1 MKLNL
6 ISLGL
11 LVSLLTG
18 PAALAHDDVID
29 QIPAPGSQVE
39 AGPLDIKLDF
49 SNELLDL
56 GSGAEIIVT
65 SPDGSAVAASCA
77 VLDGTLASAKT
88 DLDQAGTYTIAWRV
102 VSSDGH
108 PIEGSYEFELLNS
121 SGYVA
126 SGNIEPCL
134 IATAEPAAEADSANY
149 WLLFGS
155 LGLAAVGLFLYLRP
169 RKPRSG
175 N

>member
-6 ISLGL
+6 IGLGL
-11 LVSLLTG
+11 LVSMLVG
-18 PAALAHDDVID
+18 PAASAHDDVID

-39 AGPLDIKLDF
+39 AGLVEIKLDF
-49 SNELLDL
+49 SNELLDI
-56 GSGAEIIVT
+56 GSGAEIVVT
-65 SPDGSAVAASCA
+65 APDGSLAPASCA
-77 VLDGTLASAKT
+77 VLNGTLASAQT
-88 DLDQAGTYTIAWRV
+88 DLDQAGTYTVAWRV

-108 PIEGSYEFELLNS
+108 PIEGSYNFEILNS

-126 SGNIEPCL
+126 SATIEPCL
-134 IATAEPAAEADSANY
+134 IATSAVVDQEPENY

-155 LGLAAVGLFLYLRP
+155 LGLVAAGLFLYLRP
-169 RKPRSG
+169 RKPRSS

>member
-6 ISLGL
+6 IGLTLLASLAI
-11 LVSLLTG
+11 G
-18 PAALAHDDVID
+18 PAALGHDDVID
-29 QIPAPGSQVE
+29 QQPVPGSEVE
-39 AGPLDIKLDF
+39 AGVIDINLDF

-65 SPDGSAVAASCA
+65 SPDGSIAGTSCA
-77 VLDGTLASAKT
+77 VLVGTLASAKT
-88 DLDQAGTYTIAWRV
+88 ELDQPGSYTVAWRV

-108 PIEGSYEFELLNS
+108 PIEGSYSFDLVNK
-121 SGYVA
+121 SGYVN
-126 SGNIEPCL
+126 SGSIEPCL
-134 IATAEPAAEADSANY
+134 IATSSEAEQDSGNY

-155 LGLAAVGLFLYLRP
+155 LGLAAVGLFFYLRP
-169 RKPRSG
+169 RKPRFG

>member
-6 ISLGL
+6 IGLGL
-11 LVSLLTG
+11 LVSLLVG
-18 PAALAHDDVID
+18 PSATAHDDVID
-29 QIPAPGSQVE
+29 QVPAPGSQVE
-39 AGPLDIKLDF
+39 AGLVEIKLDF

-65 SPDGSAVAASCA
+65 GPDGNPATATCA
-77 VLDGTLASAKT
+77 DLSGTLATAQT
-88 DLDQAGTYTIAWRV
+88 DLDQAGNYTVAWRV

-108 PIEGSYEFELLNS
+108 PIEGSYSFELLNTS
-121 SGYVA
+121 AYIA
-126 SGNIEPCL
+126 SANIEPCL
-134 IATAEPAAEADSANY
+134 IATSVPAPQEPANY

-155 LGLAAVGLFLYLRP
+155 LGLAAAGLFLYLRP
-169 RKPRSG
+169 RKPRSS

>member
-18 PAALAHDDVID
+18 PAALAHDQVID
-29 QIPAPGSQVE
+29 QSPAPGSTVE
-39 AGPLDIKLDF
+39 AGPVDIRLDF
-49 SNELLDL
+49 SNELLDI
-56 GSGAEIIVT
+56 GSGAEIVVT
-65 SPDGSAVAASCA
+65 APDGSFAPATCA
-77 VLDGTLASAKT
+77 ELNGTLATAKT
-88 DLDQAGTYTIAWRV
+88 ELDQAGTYTVAWRV

-108 PIEGSYEFELLNS
+108 PIEGSYTFELLNG

-134 IATAEPAAEADSANY
+134 IATSEETQEDSTNY

-155 LGLAAVGLFLYLRP
+155 LGLAAAGLFFYLRP
-169 RKPRSG
+169 RKPRSS

>member
-6 ISLGL
+6 IGLGL
-11 LVSLLTG
+11 LVSLLVG
-18 PAALAHDDVID
+18 PAATAHDDVID

-39 AGPLDIKLDF
+39 AGLVEIKLEFSNDLLDI
-49 SNELLDL
+49 
-56 GSGAEIIVT
+56 GSGAEIVIT
-65 SPDGSAVAASCA
+65 SPDGTPASTTCAALS
-77 VLDGTLASAKT
+77 GTMATAQT
-88 DLDQAGTYTIAWRV
+88 DLDQAGTYTVAWRV

-108 PIEGSYEFELLNS
+108 PIEGNYTFELLNT

-126 SGNIEPCL
+126 SANIEPCL
-134 IATAEPAAEADSANY
+134 IAIAAPAEEEPSNY

-169 RKPRSG
+169 RKPRSS

>member
-11 LVSLLTG
+11 LVSLLSG
-18 PAALAHDDVID
+18 PAALAHDQVID
-29 QIPAPGSQVE
+29 QSPAPGSTVE
-39 AGPLDIKLDF
+39 AGPVDIRLDF
-49 SNELLDL
+49 SNELLDI
-56 GSGAEIIVT
+56 GSGAEIVVT
-65 SPDGSAVAASCA
+65 APDGNPAPATCA
-77 VLDGTLASAKT
+77 ELNGTLASAKT
-88 DLDQAGTYTIAWRV
+88 ELDQAGTYTVAWRV

-108 PIEGSYEFELLNS
+108 PIEGSYTFELLNG

-126 SGNIEPCL
+126 SGDIAPCL
-134 IATAEPAAEADSANY
+134 IATSGEAQADSTNY

-155 LGLAAVGLFLYLRP
+155 LGLAAAGLFLYLRP
-169 RKPRSG
+169 RKPRSS

>member
-6 ISLGL
+6 IGLGL
-11 LVSLLTG
+11 LVSLLVG
-18 PAALAHDDVID
+18 PSATAHDDVID

-39 AGPLDIKLDF
+39 AGLVEIKLDF

-65 SPDGSAVAASCA
+65 GPDGNPATATCA
-77 VLDGTLASAKT
+77 DLSGTLATAQT
-88 DLDQAGTYTIAWRV
+88 DLDQAGNYTVAWRV

-108 PIEGSYEFELLNS
+108 PIEGSYSFELLNTS
-121 SGYVA
+121 AYIA
-126 SGNIEPCL
+126 SANIEPCL
-134 IATAEPAAEADSANY
+134 IATSVPAPQEPANY

-155 LGLAAVGLFLYLRP
+155 LGLAAAGLFLYLRP
-169 RKPRSG
+169 RKPRSS

>member
-6 ISLGL
+6 IGLGL
-11 LVSLLTG
+11 LVSLLVG
-18 PAALAHDDVID
+18 PSATAHDDVID
-29 QIPAPGSQVE
+29 QVPAPGSQVE
-39 AGPLDIKLDF
+39 AGLVEIKLDF

-56 GSGAEIIVT
+56 GSGTEIVVT
-65 SPDGSAVAASCA
+65 GPDGNPATATCA
-77 VLDGTLASAKT
+77 DLSGTLATAQT
-88 DLDQAGTYTIAWRV
+88 DLDQAGNYTVAWRV

-108 PIEGSYEFELLNS
+108 PIEGSYSFELLNT

-126 SGNIEPCL
+126 SANIEPCL
-134 IATAEPAAEADSANY
+134 IATSAPAPQEPANY

-155 LGLAAVGLFLYLRP
+155 LGLAAAGLFLYLRP
-169 RKPRSG
+169 RKPRSS

>member
-6 ISLGL
+6 IGITL
-11 LVSLLTG
+11 LAAMTLS

-29 QIPAPGSQVE
+29 QVPAPGSQVE
-39 AGPLDIKLDF
+39 AGVIDIKLDF

-65 SPDGSAVAASCA
+65 SPDGKTALTSCA
-77 VLDGTLASAKT
+77 VLDGTLATART
-88 DLDQAGTYTIAWRV
+88 ELDQAGSYNVAWRV

-108 PIEGSYEFELLNS
+108 PIEGSYQFDLVNS
-121 SGYVA
+121 SGYQA
-126 SGNIEPCL
+126 SGSIEPCL
-134 IATAEPAAEADSANY
+134 IATNTQVQEDPANY

-155 LGLAAVGLFLYLRP
+155 LGLAAVGLFFYLRP
-169 RKPRSG
+169 RKPRSEG
-175 N
+175 

>member
-6 ISLGL
+6 ISLTL
-11 LVSLLTG
+11 LASM
-18 PAALAHDDVID
+18 ALAPTAWAHDQVIS
-29 QIPAPGSQVE
+29 QSPAPDSTSE
-39 AGPLDIKLDF
+39 AGPIEIKLEF
-49 SNELLDL
+49 SNDLLEI

-65 SPDGSAVAASCA
+65 APDGSIVPASCA
-77 VLDGTLASAKT
+77 RLEGTFATSNT
-88 DLDQAGTYTIAWRV
+88 ELDQPGSYSVAWRV

-108 PIEGSYEFELLNS
+108 PIEGSYSFDLVNE
-121 SGYVA
+121 SGYVN
-126 SGNIEPCL
+126 SGSIEPCL
-134 IATAEPAAEADSANY
+134 IATSSEAEQDSGNY

-155 LGLAAVGLFLYLRP
+155 LGLAAVGLFFYLRP

>member
-11 LVSLLTG
+11 LAALLVG
-18 PAALAHDDVID
+18 PAALAHDEIID
-29 QIPAPGSQVE
+29 QSPAPDSQVE
-39 AGPLDIKLDF
+39 AGPIDIRLDF

-65 SPDGSAVAASCA
+65 SPDGSIAPATCA
-77 VLDGTLASAKT
+77 QLDGTLATAKT
-88 DLDQAGTYTIAWRV
+88 ELDQPGTYTVAWRV

-108 PIEGSYEFELLNS
+108 PIEGSYNFELLNGT
-121 SGYVA
+121 GYQA
-126 SGNIEPCL
+126 TGTIEPCL
-134 IATAEPAAEADSANY
+134 IATAAETENDSANY

-155 LGLAAVGLFLYLRP
+155 LGVAAVGLFFYLRP
-169 RKPRSG
+169 RKPRSS

>member
-6 ISLGL
+6 IALGL
-11 LVSLLTG
+11 LVSLLVG
-18 PAALAHDDVID
+18 PGATAHDDVID
-29 QIPAPGSQVE
+29 QIPAPGSQVD
-39 AGPLDIKLDF
+39 AGLVDIKLDF

-56 GSGAEIIVT
+56 GSGAEILVT
-65 SPDGSAVAASCA
+65 GPDGSPATATCAA
-77 VLDGTLASAKT
+77 LNGTLASAQT
-88 DLDQAGTYTIAWRV
+88 DLDQAGTYTVAWRV

-108 PIEGSYEFELLNS
+108 PIEGSYNFEVLNA

-126 SGNIEPCL
+126 SANIEPCL
-134 IATAEPAAEADSANY
+134 IATSAPAEEEPANY

-155 LGLAAVGLFLYLRP
+155 LGLAAAGLFLYLRP

>member
-29 QIPAPGSQVE
+29 QVPAPGSSVE

-49 SNELLDL
+49 SNELLNI
-56 GSGAEIIVT
+56 GSGAEIVVT
-65 SPDGSAVAASCA
+65 APDGSLAPTTCA
-77 VLDGTLASAKT
+77 ELNGTLATART
-88 DLDQAGTYTIAWRV
+88 ELDQAGTYTVAWRV

-134 IATAEPAAEADSANY
+134 IATSVETQEDSTNY

-155 LGLAAVGLFLYLRP
+155 LGLAAAGLFFYLRP

>member
-6 ISLGL
+6 IGLGL
-11 LVSLLTG
+11 LVSLLVG
-18 PAALAHDDVID
+18 PSATAHDDVID
-29 QIPAPGSQVE
+29 QFPAPGSQVE
-39 AGPLDIKLDF
+39 AGLVEIKLDF

-65 SPDGSAVAASCA
+65 GPDGNPATATCA
-77 VLDGTLASAKT
+77 DLSGTLATAQT
-88 DLDQAGTYTIAWRV
+88 DLDQAGNYTVAWRV

-108 PIEGSYEFELLNS
+108 PIEGSYSFELLNTS
-121 SGYVA
+121 AYIA
-126 SGNIEPCL
+126 SANIEPCL
-134 IATAEPAAEADSANY
+134 IATSVPAPQEPANY

-155 LGLAAVGLFLYLRP
+155 LGLAAAGLFLYLRP
-169 RKPRSG
+169 RKPRSS

>member
-11 LVSLLTG
+11 LVSLLSG
-18 PAALAHDDVID
+18 PAALAHDQVID
-29 QIPAPGSQVE
+29 QSPAPGSTVE
-39 AGPLDIKLDF
+39 AGPVDIRLDF
-49 SNELLDL
+49 SNELLDI
-56 GSGAEIIVT
+56 GSGAEIVVT
-65 SPDGSAVAASCA
+65 APDGSFAPATCA
-77 VLDGTLASAKT
+77 ELNGTLATAKT
-88 DLDQAGTYTIAWRV
+88 ELDQAGTYTVAWRV

-108 PIEGSYEFELLNS
+108 PIEGSYTFELLNG

-134 IATAEPAAEADSANY
+134 IATSEETQEDSTNY

-155 LGLAAVGLFLYLRP
+155 LGLAAAGLFFYLRP
-169 RKPRSG
+169 RKPRSS

>member
-6 ISLGL
+6 IGLGL
-11 LVSLLTG
+11 LVSLLVG
-18 PAALAHDDVID
+18 PAAIAHDDVID

-39 AGPLDIKLDF
+39 AGLVEINLDF
-49 SNELLDL
+49 SNELLDI
-56 GSGAEIIVT
+56 GSGAEIVVT
-65 SPDGSAVAASCA
+65 APDGSLAPATCAA
-77 VLDGTLASAKT
+77 LNGTLASAQT
-88 DLDQAGTYTIAWRV
+88 DLDQAGTYTVAWRV

-108 PIEGSYEFELLNS
+108 PIEGSYNFEILNT

-126 SGNIEPCL
+126 SANIEPCL
-134 IATAEPAAEADSANY
+134 IATSEVVEEEPANY

-155 LGLAAVGLFLYLRP
+155 LGLVAAGLFLYLRP
-169 RKPRSG
+169 RKPRSS

>member
-11 LVSLLTG
+11 LAALLAG
-18 PAALAHDDVID
+18 PAAFAHDQVID
-29 QIPAPGSQVE
+29 QSPAPDSQVE
-39 AGPLDIKLDF
+39 AGPIDIRLDF
-49 SNELLDL
+49 SNELLDI

-65 SPDGSAVAASCA
+65 GPDGSTAATTCA
-77 VLDGTLASAKT
+77 ELNGTLATAKT
-88 DLDQAGTYTIAWRV
+88 ELDQAGTYTVAWRV

-108 PIEGSYEFELLNS
+108 PIEGSYNFELLNG
-121 SGYVA
+121 SGYQTTGA
-126 SGNIEPCL
+126 IEPCL
-134 IATAEPAAEADSANY
+134 IATTTAVEDDSTNY

-155 LGLAAVGLFLYLRP
+155 LGLAAVGLFFYLRP
-169 RKPRSG
+169 RKPRSS

>member
-1 MKLNL
+1 M
-6 ISLGL
+6 
-11 LVSLLTG
+11 
-18 PAALAHDDVID
+18 
-29 QIPAPGSQVE
+29 PAPGSTVE
-39 AGPLDIKLDF
+39 AGQIDIKLDF

-65 SPDGSAVAASCA
+65 APDGNPAPATCVE
-77 VLDGTLASAKT
+77 LNGTLASAKT
-88 DLDQAGTYTIAWRV
+88 ELDQAGTYTVAWRV

-108 PIEGSYEFELLNS
+108 PIEGSYTFELLNS

-126 SGNIEPCL
+126 SGNITPCL
-134 IATAEPAAEADSANY
+134 IATSGEAQEDSTNY

-155 LGLAAVGLFLYLRP
+155 LGLAAVGLFFYLRP
-169 RKPRSG
+169 RKPRSS

>member
-6 ISLGL
+6 IGLGL
-11 LVSLLTG
+11 LVSLLVG
-18 PAALAHDDVID
+18 PAATAHDDVID
-29 QIPAPGSQVE
+29 QVPAPGSQVE
-39 AGPLDIKLDF
+39 AGLVEIKLDF

-56 GSGAEIIVT
+56 GSGAEIVVT
-65 SPDGSAVAASCA
+65 APDGSLAPATCAA
-77 VLDGTLASAKT
+77 LNGTLASAQT
-88 DLDQAGTYTIAWRV
+88 DLDQAGTYTVAWRV

-108 PIEGSYEFELLNS
+108 PIEGSYNFEILNS

-126 SGNIEPCL
+126 SANIEPCL
-134 IATAEPAAEADSANY
+134 IATSAPAPEEPANY

-155 LGLAAVGLFLYLRP
+155 LGLAAAGLFLYLRP

>member
-29 QIPAPGSQVE
+29 QVPAPGSQVE
-39 AGPLDIKLDF
+39 AGQIDIKLDF

-65 SPDGSAVAASCA
+65 APDGN
-77 VLDGTLASAKT
+77 
-88 DLDQAGTYTIAWRV
+88 QAHG
-102 VSSDGH
+102 
-108 PIEGSYEFELLNS
+108 
-121 SGYVA
+121 
-126 SGNIEPCL
+126 
-134 IATAEPAAEADSANY
+134 
-149 WLLFGS
+149 
-155 LGLAAVGLFLYLRP
+155 
-169 RKPRSG
+169 
-175 N
+175 

>member
-11 LVSLLTG
+11 LVSLLVG
-18 PAALAHDDVID
+18 PAATAHDDVID

-39 AGPLDIKLDF
+39 AGLVEIKLVF
-49 SNELLDL
+49 SNELLDI
-56 GSGAEIIVT
+56 GSGAEILVT
-65 SPDGSAVAASCA
+65 GPDGSPATATCAALS
-77 VLDGTLASAKT
+77 GTLASAQT
-88 DLDQAGTYTIAWRV
+88 DLDQAGTYTVAWRV

-108 PIEGSYEFELLNS
+108 PIEGSYNFELLNT

-126 SGNIEPCL
+126 SAIIEPCL
-134 IATAEPAAEADSANY
+134 IATSAPAPGEPANY

-155 LGLAAVGLFLYLRP
+155 LGLAAAGLFLYLRP

>member
-11 LVSLLTG
+11 LVSLLSG
-18 PAALAHDDVID
+18 PAALAHDQVID
-29 QIPAPGSQVE
+29 QSPAPGSTVE
-39 AGPLDIKLDF
+39 AGPVDIRLDF
-49 SNELLDL
+49 SNELLDI
-56 GSGAEIIVT
+56 GSGAEIVVT
-65 SPDGSAVAASCA
+65 APDGSFAPATCA

-134 IATAEPAAEADSANY
+134 IATSEETQEDSTNY

-155 LGLAAVGLFLYLRP
+155 LGLAAAGLFFYLRP
-169 RKPRSG
+169 RKPRSS

>member
-11 LVSLLTG
+11 LVSLLSG
-18 PAALAHDDVID
+18 PAALAHDQVID
-29 QIPAPGSQVE
+29 QSPAPGSTVE
-39 AGPLDIKLDF
+39 AGQIDIRLDF
-49 SNELLDL
+49 SNELLNI
-56 GSGAEIIVT
+56 GSGAEIVLT
-65 SPDGSAVAASCA
+65 APDGSFAPATCA
-77 VLDGTLASAKT
+77 ELNGTLATAKAE
-88 DLDQAGTYTIAWRV
+88 LDQAGTYTVAWRV

-108 PIEGSYEFELLNS
+108 PIEGSYTFELLNG

-134 IATAEPAAEADSANY
+134 IATSGETQEDSTNY

-155 LGLAAVGLFLYLRP
+155 LGLAAVGLFFYLRP
-169 RKPRSG
+169 RKPRSS

>member
-6 ISLGL
+6 IGLGL
-11 LVSLLTG
+11 LVSLLVG
-18 PAALAHDDVID
+18 PSATAHDDVID

-39 AGPLDIKLDF
+39 AGLVEIKLDF

-56 GSGAEIIVT
+56 GSGAEILVT
-65 SPDGSAVAASCA
+65 GPDGSPATATCAA
-77 VLDGTLASAKT
+77 LNGTLASAQT
-88 DLDQAGTYTIAWRV
+88 DLDQAGTYTVTWRV

-108 PIEGSYEFELLNS
+108 PIEGSYNFELLNA

-126 SGNIEPCL
+126 SANIEPCL
-134 IATAEPAAEADSANY
+134 IATSSPAEEEPANY

-155 LGLAAVGLFLYLRP
+155 LGLAAAGLFLYLRP

>member
-6 ISLGL
+6 IGIGL
-11 LVSLLTG
+11 LVSLLVG
-18 PAALAHDDVID
+18 PAASAHDDVID

-39 AGPLDIKLDF
+39 AGLVEIKLDF
-49 SNELLDL
+49 SNELLDI
-56 GSGAEIIVT
+56 GSGAEILVT
-65 SPDGSAVAASCA
+65 APDGSLAPATCAA
-77 VLDGTLASAKT
+77 LNETLASAQT
-88 DLDQAGTYTIAWRV
+88 DLDQAGTYTVAWRV

-108 PIEGSYEFELLNS
+108 PIEGSYNFEILNS

-126 SGNIEPCL
+126 SATIEPCL
-134 IATAEPAAEADSANY
+134 IATSAVVEEEPANY

-155 LGLAAVGLFLYLRP
+155 LGLVAAGLFLYLRP
-169 RKPRSG
+169 RKPRSS